1 MCLCEK
7 KDTFQTKQ
15 ELEKGFEVLHILIL
29 IT

>member
-7 KDTFQTKQ
+7 KDAFKTKQ
-15 ELEKGFEVLHILIL
+15 ELEKSSEVLRILIL